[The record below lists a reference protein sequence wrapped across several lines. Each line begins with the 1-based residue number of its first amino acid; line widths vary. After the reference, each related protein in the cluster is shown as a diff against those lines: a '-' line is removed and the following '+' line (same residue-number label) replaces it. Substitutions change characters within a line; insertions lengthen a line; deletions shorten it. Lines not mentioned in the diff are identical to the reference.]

1 MASFAPS
8 TGDYQLLKRN
18 FDALQDKYDNIIQE
32 IEKAIE
38 YTESED
44 WFQPDET
51 HNYIKWSADLIVE
64 NESQICDLQD
74 EVARLKHNIADL
86 KRNRQAVSDLE
97 RKVESLKRHR
107 SVELQNANSG
117 TELATGT
124 SMKST

>member
-8 TGDYQLLKRN
+8 TGDYQILKRN
-18 FDALQDKYDNIIQE
+18 FDALQAKYDNITKE

-51 HNYIKWSADLIVE
+51 RNYIKWSADLIVE

-74 EVARLKHNIADL
+74 EVARPKHDIEDL
-86 KRNRQAVSDLE
+86 KRNRPAVSDLE
-97 RKVESLKRHR
+97 HEVEILKRDR
-107 SVELQNANSG
+107 PVELQNANYG
-117 TELATGT
+117 TVLDIDIST
-124 SMKST
+124 KST